1 MEITIMTFLL
11 AIWDMY
17 VNASHRAK
25 IPQKDVYLFSLYEIY
40 LVHITIDINLSKPQQ
55 DE

>member
-1 MEITIMTFLL
+1 MEITIMTLLL

-25 IPQKDVYLFSLYEIY
+25 IPQKDVSLFSLYEIY
-40 LVHITIDINLSKPQQ
+40 LVYIIFDINLSKPQQ

>member
-1 MEITIMTFLL
+1 MEITIMAFLL
-11 AIWDMY
+11 TIWDMY
-17 VNASHRAK
+17 VNASHSAK

-40 LVHITIDINLSKPQQ
+40 LVHINVDINLSKPKK